1 MAGELVVDCRS
12 GAYQKAWM
20 PTAKDCHDHNID
32 LVQVKAVRVVNGR
45 EKVVSHNAK
54 RWRGLLTRALVAAGA
69 EGLTIDNPGDLVTT
83 QQTLFSYIR
92 TLLQKNVSTPPA
104 LVVVTAAGPSPSSPN
119 SG

>member
-1 MAGELVVDCRS
+1 M
-12 GAYQKAWM
+12 
-20 PTAKDCHDHNID
+20 
-32 LVQVKAVRVVNGR
+32 QVKAVRVVNGR

-92 TLLQKNVSTPPA
+92 DALAEERLNTARLSGGDGRWTLT
-104 LVVVTAAGPSPSSPN
+104 LVTE
-119 SG
+119 

>member
-83 QQTLFSYIR
+83 QQTLVSDIR
-92 TLLQKNVSTPPA
+92 DALAEERLNTARLSGGDGRWTLT
-104 LVVVTAAGPSPSSPN
+104 LVTE
-119 SG
+119 

>member
-45 EKVVSHNAK
+45 EKVV
-54 RWRGLLTRALVAAGA
+54 
-69 EGLTIDNPGDLVTT
+69 
-83 QQTLFSYIR
+83 
-92 TLLQKNVSTPPA
+92 
-104 LVVVTAAGPSPSSPN
+104 
-119 SG
+119 